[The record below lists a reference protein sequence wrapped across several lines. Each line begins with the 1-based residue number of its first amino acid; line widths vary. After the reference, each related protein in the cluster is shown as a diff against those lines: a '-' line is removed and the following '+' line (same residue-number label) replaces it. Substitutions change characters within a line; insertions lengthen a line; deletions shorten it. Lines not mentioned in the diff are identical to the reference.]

1 MIRLNFTILQYLIT
15 TIIHTAIA
23 LMSLW
28 SWGQYS
34 AGQQNIT
41 VSGRPVI
48 VQTPSNY
55 NSSKTYPVVFL
66 LHGTGGDRTS
76 LLNQSLVDKHQYIG
90 VYPEGKTLLGVRYFN
105 VYKSASLSTGVNDV
119 NYLKTVYNTIV
130 SNAKVHTDSVY
141 AHGYSNGGIMAYK
154 MARETNIF
162 DGISIRSGGEEV
174 GDNVGASAPKIPII
188 HIHGAKDKTVPYN
201 GGKSNLAP
209 PFGSL
214 TNFKTTE
221 STIKSWFL
229 KNACNIRPSH
239 KKTMVNAGTA
249 NQYELWEYYD
259 CGNPRKKIM
268 KFYKVTNGLHNT
280 GPQGFAYSA
289 IMNLSMDF
297 FRKNK

>member
-41 VSGRPVI
+41 VSGCPVI

-90 VYPEGKTLLGVRYFN
+90 VYPEGKTKLGIRYFN
-105 VYKSASLSTGVNDV
+105 VYKDAFLQNGSDDV
-119 NYLKTVYNTIV
+119 GFLKTVYNTV
-130 SNAKVHTDSVY
+130 LSNAKIHTDSVY

-162 DGISIRSGGEEV
+162 DGISVRAGGEEV
-174 GDNVGASAPKIPII
+174 GDNVSSQTPNIPVI
-188 HIHGAKDKTVPYN
+188 HFHGAKDATVPYN
-201 GGKSNLAP
+201 GGQSDLAP
-209 PFGSL
+209 PLG
-214 TNFKTTE
+214 TMVNFKTTE

-239 KKTMVNAGTA
+239 KKTILNAGTA
-249 NQYELWEYYD
+249 NQYERWDYYN
-259 CGNPRKKIM
+259 CEKPRKKIM
-268 KFYKVTNGLHNT
+268 QFYKIINGKHNT
-280 GPQGFAYSA
+280 TAQGFGYDTIIDVSW
-289 IMNLSMDF
+289 DF
-297 FRKNK
+297 FRDK